1 MSIRS
6 RFQSPPAQPQGENP
20 NLQPR
25 KPQVDP
31 FGPRGRFQQAAL
43 GAYSAEERTRVPL
56 PQTAS
61 APDQG
66 QEPKVVKKE
75 ETTTTVVDEDD
86 VTIKQ

>member
-56 PQTAS
+56 PQGA
-61 APDQG
+61 ADQRD
-66 QEPKVVKKE
+66 EPNVKKE
-75 ETTTTVVDEDD
+75 ETVTTVVDEDD
-86 VTIKQ
+86 ATIKQ